1 MNISLTYDASYMK
14 WYRVNQ
20 THYVSFL
27 WILSHL
33 MTKSL
38 MQNFIVC
45 KENRTMKFGRLIEYI
60 MGNIFLQK
68 TYIKWGRETR
78 SRPLFWKKALCKIK
92 VIDQHLSFNIVL
104 VDLDFDIQ
112 QKETLKHS
120 RDMFNFDFLEM
131 GLGLAS
137 SSHFLYGFSRKIFL
151 VLYSI

>member
-45 KENRTMKFGRLIEYI
+45 KDNWTMKFGRLIEYI

-78 SRPLFWKKALCKIK
+78 PRPLFWKMALCKIK

-120 RDMFNFDFLEM
+120 RDMFNFDFL
-131 GLGLAS
+131 
-137 SSHFLYGFSRKIFL
+137 
-151 VLYSI
+151 

>member
-45 KENRTMKFGRLIEYI
+45 KDNRTMKFGRLIEYI
-60 MGNIFLQK
+60 MGNIFFQK
-68 TYIKWGRETR
+68 TYTKWGRETR
-78 SRPLFWKKALCKIK
+78 ARPLFWKKAFYKIK

-104 VDLDFDIQ
+104 VDPDFDMQ
-112 QKETLKHS
+112 QKEALKHS
-120 RDMFNFDFLEM
+120 RDMLNLDFL
-131 GLGLAS
+131 
-137 SSHFLYGFSRKIFL
+137 
-151 VLYSI
+151 

>member
-1 MNISLTYDASYMK
+1 MNISLTYGASYMK
-14 WYRVNQ
+14 WYRINQ

>member
-33 MTKSL
+33 MAKSL

-68 TYIKWGRETR
+68 AYIKWGRETR